1 MRILILGKDY
11 SARNFFNLFKKD
23 KNNIIFSNIPTL
35 ENYINFENAKD
46 ILDFCE
52 ANEINLVLITDIDL
66 INQGIQEAISSINI
80 YAFAPSIDAIGICSS
95 KSYAKKFM
103 HKNKILTPKFFVAE
117 KPQMALDYFK
127 STTTPQAIK
136 PDSNSYQECPC
147 FCETYSNAQ
156 KTIQQ
161 LFSSGNKRI
170 VIEDYVEGK
179 NISLWT
185 ISNGYSAKIIG
196 SSAKYQNNIALFN
209 PDFINEELKEK
220 LYNEA
225 IMPTINALCSQ
236 DEEYIGILGFDF
248 IITKENQAYLIG
260 YNHFF
265 DDLNVDFYT
274 KGFDCDWIEI
284 FDSTIT
290 GDIFQKYDI
299 KPCDDYMLS
308 IRQNNKIHFISAK
321 TKNNLEKYLIELDF
335 ELKEYKE
342 AQKIWKY

>member
-1 MRILILGKDY
+1 MNILILGKDY
-11 SARNFFNLFKKD
+11 SAKKFFNLFKKN
-23 KNNIIFSNIPTL
+23 KNNIVFSNMPAL
-35 ENYINFENAKD
+35 ENYIKFDNTKD

-103 HKNKILTPKFFVAE
+103 HKNKILTPKFFIAE
-117 KPQMALDYFK
+117 KTQMALDYFK

-136 PDSNSYQECPC
+136 PDSNTYKECPQ

-156 KTIQQ
+156 KTIQS

-170 VIEDYVEGK
+170 VIEDYIEGK

-196 SSAKYQNNIALFN
+196 SSIKYQNNIALFN
-209 PDFINEELKEK
+209 PNFINEELKEK

-248 IITKENQAYLIG
+248 IITKENQAYLLG

-274 KGFDCDWIEI
+274 KGFNCNWIDI
-284 FDSTIT
+284 FDSIIK
-290 GDIFQKYDI
+290 GDIFQKYEI
-299 KPCDDYMLS
+299 EPNDDYMLT

-321 TKNNLEKYLIELDF
+321 TKNNLEKYLLELDF
-335 ELKEYKE
+335 DLKEYKE